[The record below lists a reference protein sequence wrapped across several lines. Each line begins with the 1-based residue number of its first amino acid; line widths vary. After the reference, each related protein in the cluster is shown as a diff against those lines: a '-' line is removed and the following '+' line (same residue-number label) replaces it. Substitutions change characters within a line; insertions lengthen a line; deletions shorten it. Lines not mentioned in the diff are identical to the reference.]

1 MENEDNTKRIDNIS
15 FGSAA
20 KGVLLKCYVDFNN
33 PDSVQKKLENMIKTR
48 EWLAKKGFQV

>member
-1 MENEDNTKRIDNIS
+1 MEEENNIKQDSVS

-33 PDSVQKKLENMIKTR
+33 PEDVQKKLENMIKTR